1 MGVVFLPELVTG
13 FSAMSRR
20 QMMTFMEGRQF
31 RENSS
36 QRDGSCGPA
45 CRFILMRTFF
55 VSAIRLY
62 KPPFS
67 TAETFLVT
75 THLEMTILIGGH
87 LAASYLRARGL
98 IKEMST
104 GSYASCTSQLTHLA
118 HVVLSQLAS
127 SRSGN

>member
-87 LAASYLRARGL
+87 LAEIGR
-98 IKEMST
+98 
-104 GSYASCTSQLTHLA
+104 ASCRKECR
-118 HVVLSQLAS
+118 
-127 SRSGN
+127 SRW